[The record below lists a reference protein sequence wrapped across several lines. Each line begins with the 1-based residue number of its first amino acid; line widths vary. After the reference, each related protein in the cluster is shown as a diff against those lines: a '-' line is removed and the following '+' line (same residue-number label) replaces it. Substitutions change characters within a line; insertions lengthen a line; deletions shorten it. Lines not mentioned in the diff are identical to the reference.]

1 MRAYVQ
7 VYMAGAG
14 LEPKIEY
21 HNASRRSDLE
31 VRAGKRHWILEL
43 KVVRE
48 EESAE
53 EKLRE
58 GVSQMLSRHYG
69 DEAVSKEK
77 IRAVLVYSIEKKQFV
92 K

>member
-7 VYMAGAG
+7 VYMVGAG
-14 LEPKIEY
+14 LEPKKE
-21 HNASRRSDLE
+21 HQNAFRRSELE

-43 KVVRE
+43 KVVRG
-48 EESAE
+48 EESPE

-58 GVSQMLSRHYG
+58 GVSQMLRRHYG
-69 DEAVSKEK
+69 DEAVTKEK
-77 IRAVLVYSIEKKQFV
+77 IRLVLVYSIEKKQFV